1 MVMMASVF
9 DQVLDEGAAKVARR
23 CRPPFT
29 IAGLGGAPTS
39 DIESALRPHCGTE
52 AVQYLSDVVKRY
64 ESSCRPR
71 SAERWQRVI
80 LNSRPA
86 KLSGAAWEEVIGLLR
101 HSVKL
106 PPRKKGTR
114 PLDRAAQPQPAQAE
128 SIDRLSASLNA
139 EYRAFV
145 IELEQNISQAQEAQA
160 EVVKFGRRVDEL
172 PTGDL
177 SRRIW
182 YSMKSL
188 VKHRPRAFMR
198 RWQDRGRA
206 RTRRALA
213 QKVMGARHPAVMRRI
228 RTAPKEKNLSTGDM
242 QTFVQTLAETI
253 PLEAKSPDKIET
265 VKAKVRGCV
274 RRCRWA
280 RGAAG
285 CRLIVIVF
293 LPRTLSA
300 TQESS
305 EKPESTPEDDTLLLF
320 LKTCSG
326 KTITVGSVKSSYS
339 IEQVKAKVRV
349 HGALGPQRVV
359 TFACT
364 DMVVHAVFRSQ
375 QLDPRPGGRPSEPA
389 EADLRREAAPRW
401 LQARSMQHPKREHA
415 ASGSWS
421 RGRGVHPIRGK
432 G

>member
-52 AVQYLSDVVKRY
+52 AVQYLSDVVKHY

-86 KLSGAAWEEVIGLLR
+86 KLSAAAWEEVIGPLR

-114 PLDRAAQPQPAQAE
+114 PLDRAAQLQPAQAE
-128 SIDRLSASLNA
+128 SIDRLTMSASLNA
-139 EYRAFV
+139 EYHAFI
-145 IELEQNISQAQEAQA
+145 IELEQNTSQAQEAQA
-160 EVVKFGRRVDEL
+160 GVVKFDRRVDEL

-188 VKHRPRAFMR
+188 VKHKSRAFMR

-206 RTRRALA
+206 RR
-213 QKVMGARHPAVMRRI
+213 QIPC
-228 RTAPKEKNLSTGDM
+228 NWY
-242 QTFVQTLAETI
+242 TLENR
-253 PLEAKSPDKIET
+253 E
-265 VKAKVRGCV
+265 RN
-274 RRCRWA
+274 
-280 RGAAG
+280 
-285 CRLIVIVF
+285 
-293 LPRTLSA
+293 
-300 TQESS
+300 
-305 EKPESTPEDDTLLLF
+305 
-320 LKTCSG
+320 
-326 KTITVGSVKSSYS
+326 
-339 IEQVKAKVRV
+339 
-349 HGALGPQRVV
+349 
-359 TFACT
+359 
-364 DMVVHAVFRSQ
+364 
-375 QLDPRPGGRPSEPA
+375 DPRESCRTF
-389 EADLRREAAPRW
+389 LR
-401 LQARSMQHPKREHA
+401 
-415 ASGSWS
+415 
-421 RGRGVHPIRGK
+421 
-432 G
+432 